1 MEKIFES
8 IFLNKE
14 MNIGLFLIC
23 VISAIIIGIIFSSMC
38 YYKND
43 SSKSFLITTA
53 MLPATVAI
61 VIALVNGNIG
71 AGIATAGAF
80 GLVRFRSAPGKAK
93 EICIIFIDMAV
104 GLALGM
110 GYIAYGAIFAFLSG
124 ALLMLFN
131 KINIWEKK
139 TNESEKIYKITI
151 LEDIDYCNAFSDV
164 FNKYTKNTELLKVKM
179 INMGSMFRLT
189 YKIVL
194 KDISKEKEFIDEV
207 RCINGNLEIISER
220 NEFNNE
226 EL

>member
-1 MEKIFES
+1 MKMFDS
-8 IFLNKE
+8 IFLNNE
-14 MNIGLFLIC
+14 MNVGLFLIC
-23 VISAIIIGIIFSSMC
+23 IISAIVIGIIFSFMC

-80 GLVRFRSAPGKAK
+80 GLVRFRSATGKAK

-124 ALLMLFN
+124 ALLMLLN
-131 KINIWEKK
+131 KVNIWEKK
-139 TNESEKIYKITI
+139 VNESEKIYKITI
-151 LEDIDYCNAFSDV
+151 LEDIDYCKVFNDV
-164 FNKYTKNTELLKVKM
+164 FSRYTKSAELLKVKM

-194 KDISKEKEFIDEV
+194 KDVSQEKAFIDEV

-220 NEFNNE
+220 NEFNID